1 MYCPNC
7 GHQQPDDSKFCNN
20 CGKELQAV
28 NQAPNPTPA
37 PAAENQNPAPQP
49 VQQPIQQPIQQ
60 PAQPKPKKPW
70 YKKWWIWVIVG
81 VLVVGGIGGAF
92 AEKTDGTKKSGGS
105 TSSASSSASSVAE
118 KEKAT
123 EAKEEKTE
131 APEPATEDPE
141 VVKKEFIDSCETVD
155 YSTLARNPDNYKGNH
170 LKYTGQVIQVLES
183 KSIFN
188 KSTTLRVNVTAED
201 NEFAEGGKLWKDTII
216 CAVTIP
222 DGGDRILENDI
233 IDLYGVCEGLY
244 TYETV
249 LGNNESVPRVDI
261 EYYTIHEK

>member
-7 GHQQPDDSKFCNN
+7 GQQQPDNAKFCNN
-20 CGKELQAV
+20 CGADLQAV
-28 NQAPNPTPA
+28 KQEPNPTPAA
-37 PAAENQNPAPQP
+37 PAAENQNPTPQP
-49 VQQPIQQPIQQ
+49 VQQPIQPPTQQ

-81 VLVVGGIGGAF
+81 VVVVGVIGGAF
-92 AEKTDGTKKSGGS
+92 GEKTDGSKDSSGS
-105 TSSASSSASSVAE
+105 SSSVSSASSGAE

-141 VVKKEFIDSCETVD
+141 TVKKEFIDSCETVD
-155 YSTLARNPDNYKGNH
+155 YSTLARNPDNYKGDH
-170 LKYTGQVIQVLES
+170 LKYTGQVIQVLDS
-183 KSIFN
+183 KSVFN
-188 KSTTLRVNVTAED
+188 KTTTLRVNVTAED
-201 NEFAEGGKLWKDTII
+201 NQFAEGGKLWKDTII

-222 DGGDRILENDI
+222 EGGDRILENDV

-249 LGNNESVPRVDI
+249 LGNNESIPRIDI

>member
-7 GHQQPDDSKFCNN
+7 GQQQPDESKFCNN
-20 CGKELQAV
+20 CGADLQAV
-28 NQAPNPTPA
+28 KQEPNPT

-49 VQQPIQQPIQQ
+49 VQQPIQPPTQQ

-81 VLVVGGIGGAF
+81 VVVVGVIGGAF
-92 AEKTDGTKKSGGS
+92 GEKTDGSKDSSGS
-105 TSSASSSASSVAE
+105 SSSVSSASSGAE

-123 EAKEEKTE
+123 EAKEEKTD

-141 VVKKEFIDSCETVD
+141 TVKKEFIDSCETID
-155 YSTLARNPDNYKGNH
+155 YSTLARNPDNYKGEH
-170 LKYTGQVIQVLES
+170 LKYTGQVIQVLDS
-183 KSIFN
+183 KSVFN
-188 KSTTLRVNVTAED
+188 KTTTLRVNVTAED
-201 NEFAEGGKLWKDTII
+201 NEFADGGKLWKDTII

-222 DGGDRILENDI
+222 EGGDRILEKDV

-249 LGNNESVPRVDI
+249 LGNNESVPRIDI

>member
-7 GHQQPDDSKFCNN
+7 GQQQPDNTKFCNN
-20 CGKELQAV
+20 CGADLQAV
-28 NQAPNPTPA
+28 KQAPNPTPA

-49 VQQPIQQPIQQ
+49 VQQPIQPPTQQ

-81 VLVVGGIGGAF
+81 VVVVGVIGGAF
-92 AEKTDGTKKSGGS
+92 GEKTDGSKDSSGS
-105 TSSASSSASSVAE
+105 SSSVSSASSGAE

-131 APEPATEDPE
+131 APDPATEDPE
-141 VVKKEFIDSCETVD
+141 TVKKEFIDSCETVD

-170 LKYTGQVIQVLES
+170 LKYTGQVIQVLDS
-183 KSIFN
+183 KSVFN
-188 KSTTLRVNVTAED
+188 KTTTLRVNVTAED
-201 NEFAEGGKLWKDTII
+201 NEFADGGKLWKDTII

-222 DGGDRILENDI
+222 EGGDRILEKDV

-249 LGNNESVPRVDI
+249 LGNNESVPRIDI

>member
-7 GHQQPDDSKFCNN
+7 GQQQPDNTKFCNN
-20 CGKELQAV
+20 CGADLQAV
-28 NQAPNPTPA
+28 KQAPNPTPA

-49 VQQPIQQPIQQ
+49 VQQPIQPPTQQ

-81 VLVVGGIGGAF
+81 VVVVGVIGGAF
-92 AEKTDGTKKSGGS
+92 GEKTDGSKDSSGS
-105 TSSASSSASSVAE
+105 SSSVSSASSGAE
-118 KEKAT
+118 EEKAT
-123 EAKEEKTE
+123 EAKEEKTD
-131 APEPATEDPE
+131 APESATEDPE
-141 VVKKEFIDSCETVD
+141 TVKKEFIDSCETID
-155 YSTLARNPDNYKGNH
+155 YSTLARNPDNYKGEH
-170 LKYTGQVIQVLES
+170 LKYTGQVIQVLDS
-183 KSIFN
+183 KSVFN
-188 KSTTLRVNVTAED
+188 KTTTLRVNVTAED
-201 NEFAEGGKLWKDTII
+201 NEFADGGKLWKDTII

-222 DGGDRILENDI
+222 EGGDRILEKDV

-249 LGNNESVPRVDI
+249 LGNNESVPRIDI

>member
-7 GHQQPDDSKFCNN
+7 GQQQSDDTKFCSN
-20 CGKELQAV
+20 CGADLQTV
-28 NQAPNPTPA
+28 KQEPNPTPT
-37 PAAENQNPAPQP
+37 PAAVNQNPTPQP
-49 VQQPIQQPIQQ
+49 VQQPIQPPTQQ
-60 PAQPKPKKPW
+60 PAQPKLKKPW

-81 VLVVGGIGGAF
+81 VVVVGVIGGAF
-92 AEKTDGTKKSGGS
+92 GEKTDGSKDSSGS
-105 TSSASSSASSVAE
+105 SSSVSSASSGAE

-141 VVKKEFIDSCETVD
+141 TVKKEFIDSCETVD
-155 YSTLARNPDNYKGNH
+155 YSTLARNPDNYKGDH
-170 LKYTGQVIQVLES
+170 LKYTGQVIQVLDS
-183 KSIFN
+183 KSVFN
-188 KSTTLRVNVTAED
+188 KTTTLRVNVTAED
-201 NEFAEGGKLWKDTII
+201 NQFAEGGKLWKDTII